1 MVVLNDLKVNEYFE
15 YEGKIFKLLKK
26 EGIEFYCW
34 NEDNFKSEYIPKY
47 AKITLVKNKN
57 NF

>member
-1 MVVLNDLKVNEYFE
+1 MIVLNDLKVNEYFE
-15 YEGKIFKLLKK
+15 YEDKIFKLLKK

-47 AKITLVKNKN
+47 AKVTLVKDKN